1 MTMKIKYN
9 KFSFELAPKDV
20 EWIMKLSTND
30 QLKILGVLF
39 GAACAINAC
48 ALHWYKTIK
57 EENRK
62 DEELELK
69 KYAIEFNESE
79 EV

>member
-1 MTMKIKYN
+1 MKIKYN
-9 KFSFELAPKDV
+9 KFSFEISPKDV

-30 QLKILGVLF
+30 QLKILGVII
-39 GAACAINAC
+39 GSACAINVC
-48 ALHWYKTIK
+48 ALRWYKTIK

-69 KYAIEFNESE
+69 KIIIESNENE
-79 EV
+79 EE

>member
-1 MTMKIKYN
+1 MKIKYN
-9 KFSFELAPKDV
+9 KFSFEMSPKDI

-30 QLKILGVLF
+30 QLKFLGVII
-39 GAACAINAC
+39 GSACMINAC
-48 ALHWYKTIK
+48 ALHWYKVIK

-69 KYAIEFNESE
+69 KIALELNDIEE
-79 EV
+79 E